1 MSVGVSECVCE
12 CVCVCVRV
20 CVCVCEC
27 VCVWVGVSVCVC
39 VRACVYGGVCVRGGG
54 GGGVWRVCACTCV
67 SSLHSLLTPIRKPMQ
82 HRSSGSVLHFTPTVN
97 TNIGSRCFFL

>member
-1 MSVGVSECVCE
+1 MCA
-12 CVCVCVRV
+12 CVRV
-20 CVCVCEC
+20 CACACVRG
-27 VCVWVGVSVCVC
+27 WAGMSVS
-39 VRACVYGGVCVRGGG
+39 VRACACVYG

-67 SSLHSLLTPIRKPMQ
+67 SYLHSLLTPIRKPMQ